1 MISVTCITDFSIVK
15 SFEVLGHSSGSEDD
29 KIICAAVSC
38 LTRTA
43 GEIITRLNG
52 VVSEFCAPEPG
63 SVVLLVHNYKECIQ
77 DKLSGITDF
86 LLFGLIGIIRDYPGS
101 IKLKINNKEWYD
113 GSQKRWW

>member
-1 MISVTCITDFSIVK
+1 MISVTCNTDSSIIK
-15 SFEVLGHSSGSEDD
+15 FIEILGHSSGSDDD

-43 GEIITRLNG
+43 CEIMTRLNG
-52 VVSEFCAPEPG
+52 VVSEFYASEPG
-63 SVVLLVHNYKECIQ
+63 SVVLLVHDYKKSVQ
-77 DKLSGITDF
+77 DKLSGISDF
-86 LLFGLIGIIRDYPGS
+86 LLLGLIGIIRDYPES